1 MIVRGLHSDTS
12 WLALQRCTLAILKY
26 QPAAAGG
33 LPPARPCL
41 GVRFGLR
48 RARTALPDGC
58 VRSVCTLAPPCSEL
72 LRRPSARHTPLLLKL
87 KANVH

>member
-48 RARTALPDGC
+48 RARTALRR
-58 VRSVCTLAPPCSEL
+58 VRAFGEHACSTL
-72 LRRPSARHTPLLLKL
+72 LRARGKPLLLKL
-87 KANVH
+87 NECIKHTVTTTV